1 MPTEQPTSQHWNSFY
16 ASAEVQRLKPPSQF
30 GAFVIGELPAGAT
43 VIDIGCGSGRDA
55 LFFASHR
62 MPVVGVDGSTAAI
75 AHCSDAARA
84 LGLDASFLCADVQSA
99 DLASRLRALPAVAQA
114 TELAVYARFFL
125 HAIPDEA
132 EDALLDLVGRL
143 AVPGH
148 TTFAVEFR
156 TQRDATL
163 PKSTA
168 QHYRR
173 FIDPVTLLGKAVR
186 HGMAIRYFV
195 EGFGF
200 AKYGADDAHVA
211 RCIFTR

>member
-1 MPTEQPTSQHWNSFY
+1 MTTDQPTSLHWNSFY

-30 GAFVIGELPAGAT
+30 GAFVIGELPTGTT
-43 VIDIGCGSGRDA
+43 VIDVGCGSGRDA

-62 MPVVGVDGSTAAI
+62 HPVVGVDGSTAAI
-75 AHCSDAARA
+75 AHCSATAQA
-84 LGLDASFLCADVQSA
+84 LGLDASFLCAEVQSA
-99 DLASRLRALPAVAQA
+99 DLATRLKAMPAVAQA

-125 HAIPDEA
+125 HAIPEDG
-132 EDALLDLVGRL
+132 EDALLDLVGQL
-143 AVPGH
+143 ALPGH
-148 TTFAVEFR
+148 TRFAVEFR

-173 FIDPVTLLGKAVR
+173 FIDPVSLLAKGVQR
-186 HGMAIRYFV
+186 GMAIRYFV

-200 AKYGADDAHVA
+200 AKYRDDDAHVA
-211 RCIFTR
+211 RCVFSV